1 LTAEGC
7 THVAIESTGV
17 YWKPVFN
24 ILEGPLSVILVNAR
38 DVKAV
43 PGRKTDVRDC
53 EWLADLLR
61 HGLLKASF
69 IPPLEIGELRELTRY
84 RQTLVKEHTALANR
98 IQKLIESAN
107 IKLGQVATDVLGASG
122 RQMLRALADGEEDVE
137 VLVEMARSSLRT
149 KKPELRRALT
159 SRLTP
164 AQRFVLS
171 ELLGRVMENEAATAR
186 VNEQIAREVAEGT
199 DPFVS
204 EAVQLLQTIPGVG
217 LRVAE
222 VIVSEIGVDM
232 TRFPSDAH
240 LASWAGLCP
249 GNNESAGKRRS
260 TQTTKGSP
268 YLRAALT
275 QAAWAVAHEGYVSGG
290 AVPSAG
296 PAHGAEEG
304 IGGGGAQPAR
314 DRLPCTG
321 AACRLSRTGRRLLR
335 PAAAP
340 DATAAAHQEAREDG
354 AEGDGGAAA
363 KCSIINHLQPHFHSS
378 SYLLV
383 RREAFVA
390 SGRPRTRCE
399 GASAALRLWVHD
411 EREGGGREF
420 SLTVIEV
427 KSINIANIESIQRHV
442 WKYRDLY
449 AAQGNPFDQARRR
462 LQGCSDTATVRTGYS
477 ATSPAVS

>member
-1 LTAEGC
+1 MQVLYPCCCGIDIHAKTAVACLIKQGRRQTRTFSTMTDDLLRLSDWLTAEGC
-7 THVAIESTGV
+7 THVAIENTGV

-38 DVKAV
+38 DVRAV

-69 IPPLEIGELRELTRY
+69 IPPLEIRELRELTRY
-84 RQTLVKEHTALANR
+84 RQTLVKEHTAVANR

-107 IKLGQVATDVLGASG
+107 IKLGQVATDVLGTSG

-171 ELLGRVMENEAATAR
+171 ELLARVTENEAATAR
-186 VNEQIAREVAEGT
+186 VNEQIAQEVAEGT

-204 EAVQLLQTIPGVG
+204 EAVRLLQTIPGVG

-222 VIVSEIGVDM
+222 VVVSEIGVDM
-232 TRFPSDAH
+232 ARFPTDAH

-275 QAAWAVAHEGYVSGG
+275 QAAWAVAHTKQTYLAAQYHRLARRMGRKKALVAVAHSLLVIVYHVLEQRADYRELGG
-290 AVPSAG
+290 DYFDRQQHQTQQQRLIKRLERMGLRVTVEALPSA
-296 PAHGAEEG
+296 A
-304 IGGGGAQPAR
+304 
-314 DRLPCTG
+314 
-321 AACRLSRTGRRLLR
+321 
-335 PAAAP
+335 
-340 DATAAAHQEAREDG
+340 
-354 AEGDGGAAA
+354 
-363 KCSIINHLQPHFHSS
+363 
-378 SYLLV
+378 
-383 RREAFVA
+383 
-390 SGRPRTRCE
+390 
-399 GASAALRLWVHD
+399 
-411 EREGGGREF
+411 
-420 SLTVIEV
+420 
-427 KSINIANIESIQRHV
+427 
-442 WKYRDLY
+442 
-449 AAQGNPFDQARRR
+449 
-462 LQGCSDTATVRTGYS
+462 
-477 ATSPAVS
+477 

>member
-1 LTAEGC
+1 MQVLYPCCCGIDIHAKTAVACLIKDGRRQTRTFSTMTDDLLRLSDWLTSEGC
-7 THVAIESTGV
+7 THVAIESTGI

-69 IPPLEIGELRELTRY
+69 IPPLEIRELRELTRY

-107 IKLGQVATDVLGASG
+107 IKLGQVATDVLGTSG
-122 RQMLRALADGEEDVE
+122 RQMLRALADGETNIE

-171 ELLGRVMENEAATAR
+171 ELLERVTGNEAATAR
-186 VNEQIAREVAEGT
+186 VNEQIAREVAESA
-199 DPFVS
+199 DPFVA
-204 EAVQLLQTIPGVG
+204 EAVRLLQTIPGVG

-222 VIVSEIGVDM
+222 VIISEIGVDM

-268 YLRAALT
+268 YLRTALT
-275 QAAWAVAHEGYVSGG
+275 QAAWAVAHTKQTYLAAQYHRLARRMGRKKALVAVAHSLLVIVYHVLDRRADYRELGG
-290 AVPSAG
+290 DYFDRRQHQTQQQRLIKRLEKMGLRVTVEALPSA
-296 PAHGAEEG
+296 A
-304 IGGGGAQPAR
+304 
-314 DRLPCTG
+314 
-321 AACRLSRTGRRLLR
+321 
-335 PAAAP
+335 
-340 DATAAAHQEAREDG
+340 
-354 AEGDGGAAA
+354 
-363 KCSIINHLQPHFHSS
+363 
-378 SYLLV
+378 
-383 RREAFVA
+383 
-390 SGRPRTRCE
+390 
-399 GASAALRLWVHD
+399 
-411 EREGGGREF
+411 
-420 SLTVIEV
+420 
-427 KSINIANIESIQRHV
+427 
-442 WKYRDLY
+442 
-449 AAQGNPFDQARRR
+449 
-462 LQGCSDTATVRTGYS
+462 
-477 ATSPAVS
+477 